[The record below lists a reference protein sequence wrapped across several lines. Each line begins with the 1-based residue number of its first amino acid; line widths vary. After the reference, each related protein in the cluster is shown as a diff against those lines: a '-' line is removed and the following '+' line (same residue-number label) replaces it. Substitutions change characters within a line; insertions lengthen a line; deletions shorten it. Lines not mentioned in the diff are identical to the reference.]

1 VNGTS
6 KPQDAYYQELSAGN
20 FKDWTM
26 PVEGMVARPAE
37 YSLES
42 LKSLP
47 SRTQVTQHSCEEGW
61 SAIAEWTGV
70 SLSHVLEAAGILPE
84 ARYVFFFTVD
94 DWWDSLDMLDALH
107 PQTIL
112 AYGMNGGDLPMAYG
126 APVRLRVERQL
137 GYKHLKYV
145 SSILVTDRLDQVK
158 DGTGS
163 VSVGLGYSWYAGI

>member
-1 VNGTS
+1 M
-6 KPQDAYYQELSAGN
+6 QDGGS
-20 FKDWTM
+20 
-26 PVEGMVARPAE
+26 
-37 YSLES
+37 
-42 LKSLP
+42 
-47 SRTQVTQHSCEEGW
+47 
-61 SAIAEWTGV
+61 AEWTGV

-94 DWWDSLDMLDALH
+94 DWWDSLDMMDAFH

-126 APVRLRVERQL
+126 APLRLRVERQL
-137 GYKHLKYV
+137 RYKHLKYI

-163 VSVGLGYSWYAGI
+163 ASVGLGYAWYAGI